1 MISVPD
7 SLPDDP
13 VLLKQM
19 LLESYA
25 ARACE
30 QSAARVREQ
39 EVKEAYTTHIDDLKE
54 QIKLWRDRFFGH
66 KSEQILDPNTPQ
78 LAMFNEPESD
88 PLCLCRQVW
97 AHSFCNAIPPRSP
110 VCTDRVTALKD
121 FSMCSIYKFS
131 LTLLTLWLLNLP
143 VAAANNIEGNAMN
156 ETTWITNYFGRF
168 EIALPKG
175 SEISADYKLLNEKL
189 ELVSKNGRINL
200 PVLVNQKT
208 EELKKGIARGT
219 SSRYEKNVSLD
230 NGSTLLLSRLG
241 DFYTFNV
248 YLLSNKNTLYHL
260 MAKTISEK
268 SIPGGIEK
276 MRLLSN
282 AIFFRPPHDAPPP
295 GGFAIEAG
303 YTTLPNDKFFE
314 SVYMGAQISG
324 YPGTYI
330 SFLTKGILKKEPTL
344 LQRFDNHEYDSALNE
359 LPNSGKMRILRK
371 LKRTLG
377 DLSGEEVAISTTL
390 DGKQFYAFQFEYEG
404 ILESNTRPYIAI
416 ELGTHEGGSNFRTDE
431 EALAF
436 WDRMLASLKP
446 LPE

>member
-1 MISVPD
+1 
-7 SLPDDP
+7 
-13 VLLKQM
+13 
-19 LLESYA
+19 
-25 ARACE
+25 
-30 QSAARVREQ
+30 
-39 EVKEAYTTHIDDLKE
+39 
-54 QIKLWRDRFFGH
+54 
-66 KSEQILDPNTPQ
+66 
-78 LAMFNEPESD
+78 
-88 PLCLCRQVW
+88 
-97 AHSFCNAIPPRSP
+97 
-110 VCTDRVTALKD
+110 
-121 FSMCSIYKFS
+121 MCSIYKLS
-131 LTLLTLWLLNLP
+131 VTLLILLLLNLP
-143 VAAANNIEGNAMN
+143 VAAANKIEGNAMN
-156 ETTWITNYFGRF
+156 ETTWVTNYFGRF

-219 SSRYEKNVSLD
+219 SSRYEKNVPLD

-248 YLLSNKNTLYHL
+248 YLLSNRNTLYHL

-282 AIFFRPPHDAPPP
+282 AIFFRSPNDAPPP

-314 SVYMGAQISG
+314 SIYMGAQISG
-324 YPGTYI
+324 HPGTYI
-330 SFLTKGILKKEPTL
+330 SFLTKGILEKEPTL

-359 LPNSGKMRILRK
+359 LANSGKMRILRK

-377 DLSGEEVAISTTL
+377 ELSGEEVAISTTL